1 MSKNALLRI
10 RVLTAIAIGIICS
23 SGLWG
28 QIPSPEMG
36 NDAEIRALMLS
47 FRYGSEPV
55 TYPLSQ
61 FRSDQR
67 PAFFCR
73 QEKALEES
81 LRFPIRFRLGEWNYT
96 QQMEGKGIQYFQS
109 KSE

>member
-1 MSKNALLRI
+1 MAL
-10 RVLTAIAIGIICS
+10 ASCIICS

-28 QIPSPEMG
+28 QIPSPEVVT
-36 NDAEIRALMLS
+36 DAEIRALMFS
-47 FRYGSEPV
+47 FRYGNEPLSH
-55 TYPLSQ
+55 PPSQ

-73 QEKALEES
+73 HEKALEES

-96 QQMEGKGIQYFQS
+96 QQMEGKGIQYWES